1 MIRMPLRSFFILL
14 WSKYKPLKSKTDMK
28 KLILLSFLCLPL
40 FFGCK
45 SKDDVCSKIEDSIFR
60 KYCYDNFDKNK
71 DGKVTLDEV
80 NAVESINIESAGVTS
95 LKGIENFPALT
106 VLNCSKNKLTT
117 LDISKNG
124 ALKQL
129 ICNDNNLT
137 LLDVSQDSVLTAL
150 NCSGNDITTLDVSNN
165 KTLHFLDCSKNKLS
179 ALDVSKNLKL
189 NHLSCNNNPNLSEL
203 WLKTDQK
210 IKTLLFD
217 KKNTRIEYK
226 QIFNI

>member
-1 MIRMPLRSFFILL
+1 MRKFILL
-14 WSKYKPLKSKTDMK
+14 SV
-28 KLILLSFLCLPL
+28 LCIPL

-45 SKDDVCSKIEDSIFR
+45 SKDICSKLEDNVFK
-60 KYCYDNFDKNK
+60 KYCYDKFDTNK
-71 DGKVTLDEV
+71 DGKVSLQEA
-80 NAVESINIESAGVTS
+80 NAVDSINLDSAGITS

-129 ICNDNNLT
+129 ICNDNKLT
-137 LLDVSQDSVLTAL
+137 TLDVSKDSVLTVL
-150 NCSGNDITTLDVSNN
+150 NCSGNDIATLDVSNN
-165 KTLHFLDCSKNKLS
+165 KVLNFLDCSKNKLS
-179 ALDVSKNLKL
+179 ALDVSKNIKMD
-189 NHLSCNNNPNLSEL
+189 HLSCNNNPDLSVL
-203 WLKTDQK
+203 WLRSNQE
-210 IKTLLFD
+210 IKSLLYD